1 MRMIDADY
9 LLKEFADRARAA
21 RNWKECALN
30 NDNKEIAIRA
40 DAILSFLTEVKLTI
54 DNAPTITP
62 DMALFLA
69 YESGKASAEAKTI
82 TPGGRYN
89 GKRALSLLSE
99 IETIAR
105 DAFNNPETLDINLYR
120 AQALAR
126 IFQLFE
132 YNNEEAADNGE
143 QGSN

>member
-9 LLKEFADRARAA
+9 LTKEFSDRARAA
-21 RNWKECALN
+21 ENWKECALK

-54 DNAPTITP
+54 DNTP
-62 DMALFLA
+62 
-69 YESGKASAEAKTI
+69 TI

-105 DAFNNPETLDINLYR
+105 DAFNDPETLDINLYR

>member
-1 MRMIDADY
+1 MNDDLISRKA
-9 LLKEFADRARAA
+9 LKE
-21 RNWKECALN
+21 E
-30 NDNKEIAIRA
+30 
-40 DAILSFLTEVKLTI
+40 LSFLRIVRISPELSKAIFMAI

-105 DAFNNPETLDINLYR
+105 DAFNDPETLDINLYR

>member
-9 LLKEFADRARAA
+9 LTKEFSDRARAA
-21 RNWKECALN
+21 KNWKECALK

-54 DNAPTITP
+54 DNAPTI
-62 DMALFLA
+62 
-69 YESGKASAEAKTI
+69 S
-82 TPGGRYN
+82 PGGRYN

-105 DAFNNPETLDINLYR
+105 DAFNDPETLDINLYR

-143 QGSN
+143 QGSD

>member
-1 MRMIDADY
+1 MNDDLISREA
-9 LLKEFADRARAA
+9 LKKEFADRARAA

-30 NDNKEIAIRA
+30 NNNKESTIRA

-62 DMALFLA
+62 
-69 YESGKASAEAKTI
+69 
-82 TPGGRYN
+82 GGRYN

-99 IETIAR
+99 IEKIAR
-105 DAFNNPETLDINLYR
+105 DAFNDPDTLDINLYR

>member
-1 MRMIDADY
+1 MRM
-9 LLKEFADRARAA
+9 
-21 RNWKECALN
+21 N
-30 NDNKEIAIRA
+30 NDLISRESLIKAMSIHFYTSPYFKQII
-40 DAILSFLTEVKLTI
+40 DVI

-105 DAFNNPETLDINLYR
+105 DAFNDPETLDINLYR

>member
-1 MRMIDADY
+1 MDILDN
-9 LLKEFADRARAA
+9 F
-21 RNWKECALN
+21 LN
-30 NDNKEIAIRA
+30 LEPHYDEEGCRIYYQSEVDSLINEIYSLR
-40 DAILSFLTEVKLTI
+40 K
-54 DNAPTITP
+54 
-62 DMALFLA
+62 
-69 YESGKASAEAKTI
+69 KTRI

-89 GKRALSLLSE
+89 GKRVLSLLSE

-105 DAFNNPETLDINLYR
+105 DAFNDPETLDINLYR

>member
-1 MRMIDADY
+1 MNDDLISRKALKNEIDTWGCNDY
-9 LLKEFADRARAA
+9 DKYD
-21 RNWKECALN
+21 
-30 NDNKEIAIRA
+30 
-40 DAILSFLTEVKLTI
+40 FLEAI

-105 DAFNNPETLDINLYR
+105 DAFNDPETLDINLYR

-132 YNNEEAADNGE
+132 YNNEEAADNDE

>member
-1 MRMIDADY
+1 MINDLISREY
-9 LLKEFADRARAA
+9 IKVFVCEYEKFNGKET
-21 RNWKECALN
+21 
-30 NDNKEIAIRA
+30 EIVKAIPIQA
-40 DAILSFLTEVKLTI
+40 I
-54 DNAPTITP
+54 DNAP
-62 DMALFLA
+62 
-69 YESGKASAEAKTI
+69 TI

-105 DAFNNPETLDINLYR
+105 DAFNDPETLDINLYR
-120 AQALAR
+120 AKALAR
-126 IFQLFE
+126 IFHLFE

>member
-1 MRMIDADY
+1 MDDLISREALIKAMSIHFYPTPYLKHIID
-9 LLKEFADRARAA
+9 
-21 RNWKECALN
+21 
-30 NDNKEIAIRA
+30 
-40 DAILSFLTEVKLTI
+40 VI

-105 DAFNNPETLDINLYR
+105 DAFNDPETLDINLYR

-132 YNNEEAADNGE
+132 YNNEEAANYGNE

>member
-1 MRMIDADY
+1 M
-9 LLKEFADRARAA
+9 
-21 RNWKECALN
+21 
-30 NDNKEIAIRA
+30 NDDLISREYVKAFVCEYEKFNGKKTEI
-40 DAILSFLTEVKLTI
+40 VKAVPIQAI

-105 DAFNNPETLDINLYR
+105 DAFNDPETLDINLYR

-143 QGSN
+143 QGSNKGKQ